1 MDYPTDLTRVFDTS
15 YQFSVELE
23 WIVAELTCV
32 MLVFCVPALP
42 KMISERAVLFT
53 SRITD
58 VWRSW
63 TRLGRDSRVSDTKYI
78 DKNWNEFTPESPP
91 TIGSAPCPGSR
102 QRVTDEELLITNDS
116 NWKQNEALELAAM
129 RDRYIWF
136 QGHAARSPH
145 PGLHPQNNSE
155 TGIVKTVEF
164 DRHDDRISKFSPD
177 RNLEIQHPWMEN

>member
-42 KMISERAVLFT
+42 KMISEHAVLFT

-58 VWRSW
+58 AWRSW
-63 TRLGRDSRVSDTKYI
+63 TRIGRASQGSDTKNN
-78 DKNWNEFTPESPP
+78 DRDWDEFSPRVP
-91 TIGSAPCPGSR
+91 PRTIGSAPDSR

-116 NWKQNEALELAAM
+116 KQTIAIESAAM
-129 RDRYIWF
+129 RDRYIV
-136 QGHAARSPH
+136 
-145 PGLHPQNNSE
+145 GLHGDPAQNYGLQHVE
-155 TGIVKTVEF
+155 AGIVKTVEF
-164 DRHDDRISKFSPD
+164 DRHDHDISKLSAD
-177 RNLEIQHPWMEN
+177 RHLELQHPWMKN